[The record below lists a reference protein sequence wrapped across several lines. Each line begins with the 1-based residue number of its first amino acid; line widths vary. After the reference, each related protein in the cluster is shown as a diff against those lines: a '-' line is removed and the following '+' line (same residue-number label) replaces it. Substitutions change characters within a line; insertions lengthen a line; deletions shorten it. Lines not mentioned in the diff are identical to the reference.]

1 MSFEGNR
8 ARNGN
13 QNFSF
18 HFRMSWFYYQKISS
32 FAVKKW
38 KPLKSVRISIHA
50 VTTVVQHDRDELQV
64 CGKVKCDSPAPCA
77 RGTCYLYHPFI
88 PWHQNSYSPH
98 CSLCISCD
106 WQGEFVYWSRVFYR
120 ARLIEAFWEFF
131 SSQKFIS
138 IPSRLTIVRIQSPCW
153 TQFRPTGTQRFSK
166 SRVFFENREA
176 PGYKILIHERQRMHV
191 WKSRGLWLIILWRF
205 VFHLRRS
212 DEFCFFLIII
222 S

>member
-1 MSFEGNR
+1 MSFEENR

-153 TQFRPTGTQRFSK
+153 TQFRPSGTQRFSK
-166 SRVFFENREA
+166 SRVFFRKPWSPWVQDLDTWKTTHACLEIAGTLINHFMKVCFSFKAFGR
-176 PGYKILIHERQRMHV
+176 ILF
-191 WKSRGLWLIILWRF
+191 L
-205 VFHLRRS
+205 S
-212 DEFCFFLIII
+212 DHY
-222 S
+222 

>member
-1 MSFEGNR
+1 MR
-8 ARNGN
+8 
-13 QNFSF
+13 
-18 HFRMSWFYYQKISS
+18 
-32 FAVKKW
+32 
-38 KPLKSVRISIHA
+38 L
-50 VTTVVQHDRDELQV
+50 T
-64 CGKVKCDSPAPCA
+64 
-77 RGTCYLYHPFI
+77 
-88 PWHQNSYSPH
+88 
-98 CSLCISCD
+98 CSLCKRYLLPISPLYTLTS
-106 WQGEFVYWSRVFYR
+106 EFIFSTLFSMHFLWLTRRVCLLIKSFLPSTVNWSFLRIFLV
-120 ARLIEAFWEFF
+120 A
-131 SSQKFIS
+131 KFIS

-153 TQFRPTGTQRFSK
+153 TQFRPSGTQRFSK

>member
-1 MSFEGNR
+1 M
-8 ARNGN
+8 
-13 QNFSF
+13 
-18 HFRMSWFYYQKISS
+18 KIEQDTETRTSR
-32 FAVKKW
+32 FIFVCHDFIIKKLQALLSRSESHW
-38 KPLKSVRISIHA
+38 KVWGFQYTR
-50 VTTVVQHDRDELQV
+50 VTTVDHHDRDALQL
-64 CGKVKCDSPAPCA
+64 CSKVKCDSPAPCA

-138 IPSRLTIVRIQSPCW
+138 IPSILTIVRIQSPCW
-153 TQFRPTGTQRFSK
+153 TQFRPSGTQRFSK

>member
-38 KPLKSVRISIHA
+38 KPLKSVRISIRA

-153 TQFRPTGTQRFSK
+153 MQFRPPGT
-166 SRVFFENREA
+166 
-176 PGYKILIHERQRMHV
+176 
-191 WKSRGLWLIILWRF
+191 
-205 VFHLRRS
+205 
-212 DEFCFFLIII
+212 
-222 S
+222 